1 MAYDLEEQE
10 QLDEFKAWWKKN
22 GKLVTNA
29 VIAGL
34 LAYVAWQGYQY
45 WQNKKAAEASSLYQS
60 LLSTEAGKLAEA
72 KAQATKLMDG
82 YSGTPYAGR
91 AAVLLAK
98 AEVANKD
105 TKAAKSDLQWAVA
118 HAKESAVQAIASLQ
132 LAGILLEEKDYE
144 GALKVLD
151 GTTDAGYA
159 GLRDEMKGNVYLA
172 QGKQA
177 EAKKAF
183 ESALNNL
190 DAGGAMYLYTK
201 QKLESLG

>member
-10 QLDEFKAWWKKN
+10 QIDEFKAWWKKN
-22 GKLVTNA
+22 GKLVTNT
-29 VIAGL
+29 VIAAL

-45 WQNKKAAEASSLYQS
+45 WQNRKAAEASSLYQN
-60 LLSTEAGKLAEA
+60 LVTMDAGKLAEI

-82 YSGTPYAGR
+82 FSGTPYAGR

-98 AEVANKD
+98 AEFAGKD
-105 TKAAKSDLQWAVA
+105 GKAAKADLQWAID
-118 HAKESAVQAIASLQ
+118 HAKEGAVQAIASLQ
-132 LAGILLEEKDYE
+132 LAGILLEDKDYA

-151 GTTDAGYA
+151 GKMDAGYI

-190 DAGGAMYLYTK
+190 DAGGAMYQATK
-201 QKLESLG
+201 LKLESLG

>member
-10 QLDEFKAWWKKN
+10 QLDEIKAWWKKN
-22 GKLVTNA
+22 GKLVTNT
-29 VIAGL
+29 VIAAL

-45 WQNKKAAEASSLYQS
+45 WQNKKVSEASGIYQS
-60 LLSTEAGKLAEA
+60 MVMLDEGKVAEI

-82 YSGTPYAGR
+82 FSGTPYAGR

-98 AEVANKD
+98 AEFASKD
-105 TKAAKSDLQWAVA
+105 SKAAKADLQWAID
-118 HAKESAVQAIASLQ
+118 HAKEGAVQAIASLQ
-132 LAGILLEEKDYE
+132 LASILLEDKDYE
-144 GALKVLD
+144 GAHTVLD
-151 GTTDAGYA
+151 GKMDVGYI

-190 DAGGAMYLYTK
+190 DAGGAMYQATK
-201 QKLESLG
+201 LKLESLG

>member
-10 QLDEFKAWWKKN
+10 QLDEIKAWWKKN
-22 GKLVTNA
+22 GKLVTNT
-29 VIAGL
+29 VIAAL

-45 WQNKKAAEASSLYQS
+45 WQNKKVSEASSIYQS
-60 LLSTEAGKLAEA
+60 MVMLDAGKVAEI

-82 YSGTPYAGR
+82 FSGTPYAGR

-98 AEVANKD
+98 AEFASKD
-105 TKAAKSDLQWAVA
+105 SKAAKADLQWAID
-118 HAKESAVQAIASLQ
+118 HAKEGAVQAIASLQ
-132 LAGILLEEKDYE
+132 LAGILLEDKDYE
-144 GALKVLD
+144 GAHKVLD
-151 GTTDAGYA
+151 GKMDVGYI

-190 DAGGAMYLYTK
+190 DAGGAMYQATK
-201 QKLESLG
+201 LKLESLG